1 MKSSKNKTLTIDNV
15 KQEETTLIKSIIL
28 DHGQNYTERNIINST
43 INGDVLKIIKR
54 LPEHFVDLLV
64 VDPPYN
70 LSKKYNDAKFNKAS
84 EKEYSEWFEK
94 WVKEIP
100 RIMKENGSL
109 YFCGDWSSTPLY
121 YPILEKYFVIQ
132 NRITW
137 ERDKGRGSKTNWK
150 NNIEDIFFC
159 TMKPSKYTF
168 NIDQVKTKKIV
179 IAPYRDAEGKPKD
192 WFEENGKKYRFTAP
206 SNIWT
211 DITIPYWSMPENTE
225 HPTQKPE
232 KLIAKLV
239 IASSNKDDFVLDLF
253 CGSGTTPVVAKKLG
267 RKYCGIE
274 MDKGY
279 CLLTAKRLLLADKD
293 KRIQGYSNGIFL
305 GRNEKGK

>member
-1 MKSSKNKTLTIDNV
+1 MKSLRNKTLTLAGV
-15 KQEETTLIKSIIL
+15 RKEEAVLIKDIIL
-28 DHGQNYTERNIINST
+28 DHGQNYVEKDIVNST
-43 INGDVLKIIKR
+43 ISGDTLKIIKR
-54 LPEHFVDLLV
+54 LPDHFVDLLV

-70 LSKKYNDAKFNKAS
+70 LSKKYNDSKFNKAS

-100 RIMKENGSL
+100 RIMKEKGSL

-159 TMKPSKYTF
+159 TMKSKEYTF
-168 NIDQVKTKKIV
+168 NINQVKTKKLV
-179 IAPYRDAEGKPKD
+179 IAPYRDTEGKPKD

-211 DITIPYWSMPENTE
+211 DITIPYWSMAENTE

-232 KLIAKLV
+232 KLIAKLI

-253 CGSGTTPVVAKKLG
+253 CGSGTTPVVAKKLA

-279 CLLTAKRLLLADKD
+279 CLLTAKRLVLAEKD
-293 KRIQGYSNGIFL
+293 KKIQGYSNGIFL
-305 GRNEKGK
+305 GRNEKTK